1 MKARKVKGLDP
12 DGPFEQNA
20 RRIVERRLDEL
31 TSLASRALEPEAVKK
46 LHDARIAAKRL
57 RYVLELAGPAFGP
70 LAADGARVARGL
82 QDVLGEIHDCDVML
96 RRVHEH
102 AERLRAE
109 DLETVRLYAERPA
122 GDLEPEAALEA
133 RHLDRYRG
141 LEALCTYLRAR
152 RQLLFERFV
161 REWKAL
167 EQRDFAE
174 KLLAGLSPAPPAPEA
189 RAGAG
194 AP

>member
-20 RRIVERRLDEL
+20 RRIVEVRLKEL
-31 TSLASRALEPEAVKK
+31 TSLASQALEPEAKEE

-70 LAADGARVARGL
+70 PAANGARVARGL
-82 QDVLGEIHDCDVML
+82 QDLLGEIHDCDVML
-96 RRVHEH
+96 PRVREH
-102 AERLRAE
+102 AERLRSE
-109 DLETVRLYAERPA
+109 DAETVRLYAERPA
-122 GDLEPEAALEA
+122 ADLEPEAALEA

-141 LEALCTYLRAR
+141 LEALATYLRAR

-161 REWKAL
+161 REWEAL

-189 RAGAG
+189 RAGEG